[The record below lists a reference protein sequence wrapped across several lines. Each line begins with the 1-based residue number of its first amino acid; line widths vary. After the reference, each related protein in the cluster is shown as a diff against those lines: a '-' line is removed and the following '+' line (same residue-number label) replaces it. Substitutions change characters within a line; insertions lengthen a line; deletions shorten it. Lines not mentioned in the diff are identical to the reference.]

1 MPVNRGACCHVAGDL
16 DWDKNGNLWLVT
28 GDDTAAG
35 SGDAGNWGQSIDQR
49 TDENQTIRVTNATGG
64 TFTLTFNGQT
74 TAPPLTVEAMLRL
87 LHVAPGQRI
96 LDVGSGSGWT
106 TALLAQLTGPAG
118 RVYGVE
124 IEPELATWGAG
135 NITDHKNAS
144 IVRAVPG
151 VLGLPDTAPYDR
163 ILVSAEPPSV
173 PQELVDQLADPGI
186 MVIPVRGV
194 MLRVVLNAGE
204 LTTTQHG
211 YYRFVPLR

>member
-1 MPVNRGACCHVAGDL
+1 MDAERDPVR
-16 DWDKNGNLWLVT
+16 
-28 GDDTAAG
+28 TALETVRRADFLPAA
-35 SGDAGNWGQSIDQR
+35 SRI
-49 TDENQTIRVTNATGG
+49 NADFDGPIPIG
-64 TFTLTFNGQT
+64 HGQT
-74 TAPPLTVEAMLRL
+74 NSQPLTVEAMLRL
-87 LHVAPGQRI
+87 LHVEPGQRI